1 MFKGHPKGLF
11 IAFFANMGERFGFY
25 TMISIFV
32 LFLQAKY
39 GLNATA
45 ASFIYSIF
53 MFGVYFFPLLG
64 GFLADRF
71 LGYGK
76 TISLGLITMF
86 LGYILMAVPSA
97 LGSNF
102 GLVVVALAVIALGT
116 GLFKGNL
123 QALVGNLYDNPKYGA
138 LRDRAFNIFYMGI
151 NIGAMFAPTA
161 SEKVCNWILAASNFS
176 YDARIPA
183 LANDFLKGR
192 LADAAEYLSIAQ
204 AQNPGVT
211 LDSLK
216 SFSESYINA
225 LSKSYHYG
233 FGVACISL
241 IISMLIFWGFRKFYS
256 HADLT
261 ERQKA
266 KSEKLKSQ
274 LVELTPQQT
283 KERLIA
289 LGLVFFVVIF
299 FWMAFHQS
307 AVTMT
312 YFARDYTVPSVGKAT
327 NLWFDIVGLLSIF
340 GSIIGL
346 FFLLRKGSRPT
357 ARLLGGAAFAGF
369 AVLTY
374 MRYSGYADV
383 NPFTPQKFQHFNP
396 FFIVALTPLVVG
408 FFAFLNKIGKEPS
421 TPRKIGFGML
431 ITAVSFAILVVGSQG
446 LPSPKALAG
455 RVAPPDSLVSVY
467 WLISTY
473 FLLTIAELFLSPM
486 GISFVSRV
494 APPKYKGL
502 MQGGWFAATAIGNNL
517 VGVVGYFWLRVPL
530 WALWSILVVCCV
542 FSAGFMFLVMKRLER
557 AARA

>member
-1 MFKGHPKGLF
+1 
-11 IAFFANMGERFGFY
+11 
-25 TMISIFV
+25 
-32 LFLQAKY
+32 
-39 GLNATA
+39 
-45 ASFIYSIF
+45 
-53 MFGVYFFPLLG
+53 
-64 GFLADRF
+64 
-71 LGYGK
+71 
-76 TISLGLITMF
+76 MF
-86 LGYILMAVPSA
+86 LGYVLMAVPST
-97 LGSNF
+97 LGANF
-102 GLVVVALAVIALGT
+102 WLVIVALAVIALGT

-123 QALVGNLYDNPKYGA
+123 QALVGNLYDSPKYGA

-161 SEKVCNWILAASNFS
+161 SEKVCNWILSASNYS

-183 LANDFLKGR
+183 LANDFMKGR

-204 AQNPGVT
+204 AQSPGVT

-216 SFSESYINA
+216 TFSESYINA

-233 FGVACISL
+233 FGVACLSL
-241 IISMLIFWGFRKFYS
+241 IISMLIFWGFRKFYAQ
-256 HADLT
+256 ADLT

-266 KSEKLKSQ
+266 KSEALRAQ
-274 LVELTPQQT
+274 VVELTPQQT

-340 GSIIGL
+340 GAVIGL
-346 FFLLRKGSRPT
+346 VFLLRKGSRPT
-357 ARLLGGAAFAGF
+357 ARLLGGAAFAVF
-369 AVLTY
+369 SVLTY
-374 MRYSGYADV
+374 MRYSGYADS

-396 FFIVALTPLVVG
+396 FFIVALTPLIVG

-431 ITAVSFAILVVGSQG
+431 ITAVSFAILVIGSQG
-446 LPSPKALAG
+446 LPSPGALGG

-530 WALWSILVVCCV
+530 WAVWSILVVCCLL
-542 FSAGFMFLVMKRLER
+542 SAGFMFLVMKRLER